1 MNSSRKIPTFWLEK
15 LPGPRPVLY
24 DHGGEPTL
32 KAAVLGATTKIEADE
47 VGLWVEAQL
56 QRSAQYADYVLEL
69 LQAGVLGYSSGR
81 CRTLWNGCMGQ
92 GRR

>member
-1 MNSSRKIPTFWLEK
+1 M
-15 LPGPRPVLY
+15 LY

-69 LQAGVLGYSSGR
+69 LQAGVLGYSSGALSHLVER
-81 CRTLWNGCMGQ
+81 VHGP